1 MKTLSRREEMR
12 RLGTSFLARSLRVG
26 FVPTMGFLHDGHLS
40 LMKEA
45 RKKADIVIVSIFV
58 NPLQFG
64 PSEDLD
70 RYPRDPDGDSEKCR
84 HAGVDYLFTPN
95 ASAMIDDDS
104 LVFVGMNKLTNVLCG
119 VSRPGHFQGVATI
132 VLKFLNLVQPSLLY
146 LGAKDFQQTVVI
158 GQMVRELFLPVKV
171 IVRPTVR
178 EKDGLA
184 MSSRNS
190 YLSPEARTAATIL
203 YRAMKLTE
211 AKLKTGERSAELL
224 KAVVLREIG
233 SEPLARLDYAEIVN
247 PATLE
252 PLTRIEKEARLV
264 LAVWIGKTRLID
276 NLSLKP

>member
-12 RLGTSFLARSLRVG
+12 RLGASFRSGKLRVG
-26 FVPTMGFLHDGHLS
+26 FVPTMGFLHDGHIS
-40 LMKEA
+40 LMEEA
-45 RKKADIVIVSIFV
+45 KKRTDIIVVSIFV

-64 PSEDLD
+64 PSEDLA
-70 RYPRDPDGDSEKCR
+70 RYPRDPAGDAAKCR
-84 HAGVDYLFTPN
+84 NAGVDYLFTPN
-95 ASAMIDDDS
+95 VSEMIDEDP
-104 LVFVGMNKLTNVLCG
+104 LVFAGMSKLTNVLCG

-132 VLKFLNLVQPSLLY
+132 VLKLLNVVQPSLLY

-190 YLSPEARTAATIL
+190 YLFPEERKAATVL
-203 YRAMKLTE
+203 YRAMKLVE

-224 KAVVLREIG
+224 KAIVLREIG
-233 SEPLARLDYAEIVN
+233 NEPSARLDYAEIVN

-252 PLTRIEKEARLV
+252 PLMRIEKEARLV